1 MLFQRESTV
10 NSFFRPLCITT
21 GLVLIMI
28 KMADAGS
35 ININNQELS
44 ALLKQGVTIV
54 DIRTEPEWRQ
64 TGVIAGSHLLTLFD
78 EKRQV
83 VDPQGWLGKVKAL
96 VPLDKPVILIC
107 RVGNRTVP
115 ATQFLV
121 KSGYAKV
128 YNVTGGIVPW
138 IKAGM
143 PVTKVGETVR

>member
-1 MLFQRESTV
+1 MHR
-10 NSFFRPLCITT
+10 FFRLLCITT

-44 ALLKQGVTIV
+44 ALLKQGVAIV
-54 DIRTEPEWRQ
+54 DIRTEPEWQQ

-83 VDPQGWLGKVKAL
+83 VDPQGWLQKVKKVVAL
-96 VPLDKPVILIC
+96 DQPVILIC

-115 ATQFLV
+115 ATRFLV
-121 KSGYAKV
+121 KSGYATV
-128 YNVTGGIVPW
+128 YNVTGGIEPW
-138 IKAGM
+138 IRAGL
-143 PVTKVGETVR
+143 PVVRYTKQ